1 MTSLSADYTPLP
13 VAAEKV
19 WTAWFGHDLERQ
31 PPLSQAMVPVRL
43 PASLAS
49 LLDDGPVLEDSSE
62 DYIRASYRPPS
73 RAVSRVYHLSRFSR
87 WRIAWS
93 RLLHALFSSPLPVFH
108 VQKDGSLSS
117 LPPLIGGWPAR
128 PDRSLIT
135 FATGGSPL
143 AGTLIVPTEALNEFI
158 SRLVALP
165 GTSST
170 STEFVAAS
178 GSEVAAPANADKPRG
193 GAPPKHDAEAF
204 LIEAFR
210 LLYEG
215 YVPKNAADLRRRALE
230 RYWESKQVSE
240 NGPQRLEPPS
250 DEWAKPKI
258 RRLWAILGLGSNR

>member
-1 MTSLSADYTPLP
+1 
-13 VAAEKV
+13 
-19 WTAWFGHDLERQ
+19 LEN
-31 PPLSQAMVPVRL
+31 
-43 PASLAS
+43 
-49 LLDDGPVLEDSSE
+49 GPVLQE
-62 DYIRASYRPPS
+62 YAKFRPPS
-73 RAVSRVYHLSRFSR
+73 WVPSRGSLAPLRDYPLSLVSR
-87 WRIAWS
+87 WRIAWG
-93 RLLHALFSSPLPVFH
+93 RLFHALFSSPLPVFY
-108 VQKDGSLSS
+108 VQTDGSLSS
-117 LPPLIGGWPAR
+117 LPPLIGGLPAR

-135 FATGGSPL
+135 FATIGSPL

-158 SRLVALP
+158 SRLVAPP
-165 GTSST
+165 GTGT

-178 GSEVAAPANADKPRG
+178 EPEAAAPANADKPRG

-215 YVPKNAADLRRRALE
+215 YVPKSPADLRRRALE